1 MNEGS
6 SRPFST
12 PGGRDYQEA
21 VRMQQNLHQ
30 QEYEQYHR
38 DRMQQFKEI
47 ENSQTEKYPYADGD
61 RTSLIKRINTLLVE
75 VDRLSQEKSEL
86 ANALHEE
93 RMLSGEIQR
102 KAKNSGKAKN
112 IVDRNLQSDLK
123 FEKEENS
130 RLRHLLHQIEIE
142 RAELRSK
149 LKDYEL
155 SANSSAYEKKELMSK
170 LQQKTDQCLI
180 LETDNRSLMEK
191 ILFLQS
197 KISEFEDENDKL
209 AHDRASLCD
218 NVSRLE
224 VERSEILGKLHEEIA
239 RFEHFQ
245 MTKNSEIENMK
256 WIQKRHCR
264 LLASRSIGLEL
275 EKLCMRTYTSSVSC
289 IREFNNFNS
298 ARYRGSQKIIA
309 NTVKCF
315 VRRQKTAFDNW
326 RSALNWKATN
336 ASRLQLVDL
345 LSSRAAKAKIFSE
358 WRGLFLHKLRIRRQQ
373 GLCVSVLTRMFKEH
387 LSSSLR
393 NRFVQF
399 KAFTHFDRNK
409 DFSGSKVAVRAF
421 VGKLRSALSIWRRF
435 SEKMKEVQSREDL
448 AIDFA
453 TAMVRGKFFYAFK
466 EYVKLRSRDR
476 EVLHVKEE
484 HADKLY
490 QISVMNEL
498 RRYTQ
503 KNLDKDKAV
512 KRMVRRWVRKDQF
525 RALATWKQEV
535 FLRRRMERIEGYLKG
550 SNTQKAHVVKEK
562 LFVTWK
568 NFVVL
573 NKLKRTQE
581 ELDIEKPLREQY
593 ENHYH
598 LTLADKRR
606 LHQIKAGRI
615 FSKCFRGEIY
625 SYFSHWKEQAEY
637 FKESKPRIKRMILKE
652 YMWKIG
658 TAFRKWKECAMDI
671 DFQEL
676 NLKHSRA
683 VESNNALLEH
693 VNNLEEAL
701 NIQISKHNDLS
712 RLTMRRVVFRIQNFK
727 LSTYLR
733 TWAQKAFTS
742 SNMFCGA
749 SIIEKKLR
757 HFILRRSIAAIIS
770 RSYRN
775 KRRETTQKKLTYH
788 VALQMKGSLDFTFS
802 AWRHFISIQR
812 RFKQLL
818 LKYAKRK
825 TLVRKQIC
833 MNKLKTKIKLM
844 REGEL
849 VTYSR
854 QIHAEK
860 EALTKNFE
868 ELSDNYK
875 EMTAKA
881 DKFLK
886 NLKKRSRLRIVNA
899 LIRCSQGCRRIFW
912 DRWLGAIHLRDSKI
926 LKMARLKNLWDK
938 NRQKRSWRTWIMF
951 IKKKWEVMS
960 EIEISS
966 LKKNTKAIQREAK
979 GFQENLQKVIQ
990 EKESIIEECEGQII
1004 YTEKINE
1011 FLLNRAVRHFE
1022 EEYSENRAM
1031 FAFKAMKERY
1041 LAIKK
1046 RVINFSDFFV
1056 LLRKKFAL
1064 MAIKEKA
1071 KNVENHN
1078 KYYLFVES
1086 YCKKFNRR
1094 FLKNRFNAWH
1104 RNMNTIHQ
1112 IHLQAKIEKDAETLT
1127 QMQLMQKKIQK
1138 TNMVKFFSILKDK
1151 NQSSVFLAWKTTCKK
1166 LRCIRLASKKF
1177 SSTSSAR
1184 RCSFAVNK
1192 WFDFLKVSQ
1201 SRLQKNNKAINLYMQ
1216 KLILRVFG
1224 SWKSLHEVGRYYKL
1238 VFGGLNKRFYRDCL
1252 FTGLTAIKA
1261 FIKEKSAHDT
1271 WRQRGQGS
1279 IINKVLFTKAKKVLR
1294 PRFETWK
1301 SFIPFKLTANSKVRR
1316 SVLRALTRKYRTA
1329 FDLWLECFKIK
1340 RTIENVNRS
1349 GHVAVENSFLRD
1361 RNEILE
1367 GLIKDEGIDAKY
1379 VERYINERENLK
1391 SALKRK
1397 GIERL
1402 RYKAGLVNPN
1412 DNSLLPRIFMTW
1424 KLWVIKRQRIMRYA
1438 HRMNAY
1444 RRKPDMMKAFATW
1457 KNGLPLVVNT
1467 ISKLPRQQ
1475 LYGLVARMDRDI
1487 KTLEGRLE
1495 NTNGDLVYMNAY
1507 TEVLHGHAKRGQN
1520 LALVLGKLNTHK
1532 TLYRALTRWNV
1543 HTGLCKVHD
1552 LLAQL
1557 TCVEENLYISKT
1569 TLRALE
1575 DDNQQ
1580 LMEEN
1585 VELRQASLDG
1595 IAIAE
1600 AFETLS
1606 REREK
1611 LSVDLAERT
1620 ATIKRLLEH
1629 NNELAMR
1636 LKQFNAEEFVTPER
1650 EMFRSQGK
1658 Y

>member
-6 SRPFST
+6 NKPYST
-12 PGGRDYQEA
+12 PGVREYQEA
-21 VRMQQNLHQ
+21 VRTQHILHP
-30 QEYEQYHR
+30 QEYDQYHR

-75 VDRLSQEKSEL
+75 VDHLSQEKSEL
-86 ANALHEE
+86 INALHEE

-102 KAKNSGKAKN
+102 KASNSGKAKN

-149 LKDYEL
+149 LKDHEL
-155 SANSSAYEKKELMSK
+155 DFNTSAYEKKELMSK
-170 LQQKTDQCLI
+170 LQQKSDQCLI
-180 LETDNRSLMEK
+180 LEADNRSLIDK
-191 ILFLQS
+191 ISFLQS
-197 KISEFEDENDKL
+197 KISEFEDNNNKL
-209 AHDRASLCD
+209 ACDRASLCD

-224 VERSEILGKLHEEIA
+224 VERSEILMKLHEEIS
-239 RFEHFQ
+239 RSENFQ
-245 MTKNSEIENMK
+245 MTKNSEIENMR

-275 EKLCMRTYTSSVSC
+275 EKLCMRTYNSSLACVQDFISH
-289 IREFNNFNS
+289 NS
-298 ARYRGSQKIIA
+298 ARFRGSQKIIA
-309 NTVKCF
+309 NTIKCLC
-315 VRRQKTAFDNW
+315 RRQKNAFDCW

-345 LSSRAAKAKIFSE
+345 LNSRTAKAKIFSE
-358 WRGLFLHKLRIRRQQ
+358 WRGLFLHKLRLRRQQ
-373 GLCVSVLTRMFKEH
+373 GLCASILTRMFKDR
-387 LSSSLR
+387 LGLSLR
-393 NRFVQF
+393 NRFAQF
-399 KAFTHFDRNK
+399 KAFSQYNRAK
-409 DFSGSKVAVRAF
+409 DFSGCKITIRAF
-421 VGKLRSALSIWRRF
+421 VGKLRSAVSIWKRF
-435 SEKMKEVQSREDL
+435 TEKMKEVQSREDL

-453 TAMVRGKFFYAFK
+453 TAMVRAKFFYAFK
-466 EYVKLRSRDR
+466 EYVKIRSKDR
-476 EVLHVKEE
+476 EVVSIKEV
-484 HADKLY
+484 HADKVY

-512 KRMVRRWVRKDQF
+512 KRMVRRWIRKDQH

-535 FLRRRMERIEGYLKG
+535 YLRRRMERIEVYLKG
-550 SNTQKAHVVKEK
+550 NSCQKAHAVKEK

-568 NFVVL
+568 NFVVI

-581 ELDIEKPLREQY
+581 ELDVEKPLREQF

-606 LHQIKAGRI
+606 LHQIKAGRM

-625 SYFSHWKEQAEY
+625 SYFSHWKEQTEY

-658 TAFRKWKECAMDI
+658 TAFRKWKESAMNM
-671 DFQEL
+671 DFQDL
-676 NLKHSRA
+676 HIKHKRTL
-683 VESNNALLEH
+683 ESNSALLQH
-693 VNNLEEAL
+693 VNNLEDAL
-701 NIQISKHNDLS
+701 NIQISKHNELS
-712 RLTMRRVVFRIQNFK
+712 RLTMKRVIIRIQNFK

-733 TWAQKAFTS
+733 TWAQKAFIS
-742 SNMFCGA
+742 SNMYCGA
-749 SIIEKKLR
+749 SIIETKLR
-757 HFILRRSIAAIIS
+757 HFLLRRSIAAMLS
-770 RSYRN
+770 RSYRH
-775 KRRETTQKKLTYH
+775 KRRETTKKKLTYH

-802 AWRHFISIQR
+802 AWRQFISIQR

-825 TLVRKQIC
+825 SLIRKQFF
-833 MNKLKTKIKLM
+833 MNKLKTKIKQL

-849 VTYSR
+849 VSYSR
-854 QIHAEK
+854 KIFAEK
-860 EALTKNFE
+860 EALTKDFDK
-868 ELSDNYK
+868 LSDNYK
-875 EMTAKA
+875 EMTSRA

-899 LIRCSQGCRRIFW
+899 LIRCSQGCRRIYW
-912 DRWLGAIHLRDSKI
+912 DRWLAAIHLRESKI

-960 EIEISS
+960 EIEITS
-966 LKKNTKAIQREAK
+966 LRKNTKAIQREAK
-979 GFQENLQKVIQ
+979 GNQENLQKIIL
-990 EKESIIEECEGQII
+990 EKESIIEECEGQIV
-1004 YTEKINE
+1004 YTEKIND

-1078 KYYLFVES
+1078 KYYLFVEG

-1104 RNMNTIHQ
+1104 RNMNTIHKIQ
-1112 IHLQAKIEKDAETLT
+1112 LNAKIEKDSETLT

-1138 TNMVKFFSILKDK
+1138 TNMVKFFSILKEK
-1151 NQSSVFLAWKTTCKK
+1151 NQSSVFLAWKVTTKK
-1166 LRCIRLASKKF
+1166 LKTIRLASTKF
-1177 SSTSSAR
+1177 SCKSRAR

-1192 WFDFLKVSQ
+1192 WFDYLKVSQ
-1201 SRLQKNNKAINLYMQ
+1201 TQLQKNNKSINLYMH
-1216 KLILRVFG
+1216 KLIFRVFS

-1252 FTGLTAIKA
+1252 FTGLASIKA
-1261 FIKEKSAHDT
+1261 YTKEKSAHDT

-1279 IINKVLFTKAKKVLR
+1279 TINKVLFTKAKKVLR
-1294 PRFETWK
+1294 PRFEKWK
-1301 SFIPFKLTANSKVRR
+1301 SFIPFKLTAYSKVRR
-1316 SVLRALTRKYRTA
+1316 SILRALTRKYRTS

-1349 GHVAVENSFLRD
+1349 GHVAIENSFLKD

-1367 GLIKDEGIDAKY
+1367 NLIKDEGIDPKY

-1412 DNSLLPRIFMTW
+1412 DNTLLPRIFTTW
-1424 KLWVIKRQRIMRYA
+1424 KLWVVKRQRIMRYA

-1444 RRKPDMMKAFATW
+1444 TRKPELMKAFATW
-1457 KNGLPLVVNT
+1457 KNGLPLVVNS

-1475 LYGLVARMDRDI
+1475 LYGLVTRMDRDI

-1495 NTNGDLVYMNAY
+1495 NSHGDLNYMNAY
-1507 TEVLHGHAKRGQN
+1507 TQVLHGHAKRGQN

-1557 TCVEENLYISKT
+1557 TSVEENLFISRS
-1569 TLRALE
+1569 TLRAIE
-1575 DDNQQ
+1575 DDNHQ
-1580 LMEEN
+1580 LLEEN
-1585 VELRQASLDG
+1585 AELRQASLDG

-1620 ATIKRLLEH
+1620 ATIKKLLEH

-1636 LKQFNAEEFVTPER
+1636 LKQFNAEDFATPER
-1650 EMFRSQGK
+1650 ELFRSQGK